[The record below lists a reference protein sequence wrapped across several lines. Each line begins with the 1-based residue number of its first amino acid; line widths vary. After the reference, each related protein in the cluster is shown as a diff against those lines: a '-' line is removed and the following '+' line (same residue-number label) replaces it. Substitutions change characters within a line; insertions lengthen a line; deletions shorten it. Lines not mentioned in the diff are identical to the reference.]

1 MVADKR
7 ILQPFALPRAMES
20 GSRKLIIHED
30 DNGFILFTFP
40 YTSPEDVTIVNV
52 HHNPLAI
59 ERIFVNRTKN

>member
-30 DNGFILFTFP
+30 DNGFI
-40 YTSPEDVTIVNV
+40 
-52 HHNPLAI
+52 
-59 ERIFVNRTKN
+59 